1 MARGKPSM
9 AANVN
14 KEDIVAT
21 DENTGSVP
29 FYLIDDEWGIAAD
42 EYCYALCRGKVAH
55 KKEIVNGKEVIVSY
69 KRWSKVSYYNSIW
82 SVLKGYAEKKEKID
96 LSQLKTTDIGKIAQ
110 ISESIKT
117 TVEKKMN
124 EYVYDTNIEEIGK
137 LEHTKKKLMKEVK
150 EIAAMKDSLQKE
162 YEETMALLKQIRSEK
177 LKTK

>member
-1 MARGKPSM
+1 MGRGKPSM
-9 AANVN
+9 AANVD
-14 KEDIVAT
+14 KEDIITT

-42 EYCYALCRGKVAH
+42 EYCYALCRGKIAH
-55 KKEIVNGKEVIVSY
+55 KKDIVDGKEVIVSY

-110 ISESIKT
+110 ISETIKVIVT
-117 TVEKKMN
+117 NKMN
-124 EYVYDTNIEEIGK
+124 EYVFDTNIEEIGK
-137 LEHTKKKLMKEVK
+137 LEQTKKKLMKEVK
-150 EIAAMKDSLQKE
+150 EIAAMKESLQKE
-162 YEETMALLKQIRSEK
+162 YDETMALLKQIRSEK